1 MSFTD
6 KTLVCVDC
14 GNDFIFTAGEQ
25 EFYSQKGFTN
35 EPRRCPTCRQSKKSQ
50 RNEGGSRVSYGGGS
64 SRDSY
69 GGGSSSRD
77 SYGGG
82 SSSRDSYG
90 GGSSS
95 RDSYGGGARSSS
107 YGSSRDGGAAGGQRE
122 MFEAVCA
129 ECGKTT
135 TVPFKP
141 TQGRPVYCRD
151 CFQSQRSNRW

>member
-14 GNDFIFTAGEQ
+14 GSDFTFTAGEQ

-35 EPRRCPTCRQSKKSQ
+35 EPRRCPNCRQSKKSQ
-50 RNEGGSRVSYGGGS
+50 RNEGGSRVSYGSSRDSYGSSRDSYGS

-69 GGGSSSRD
+69 GGGSRGGSS

-82 SSSRDSYG
+82 SR
-90 GGSSS
+90 
-95 RDSYGGGARSSS
+95 GA
-107 YGSSRDGGAAGGQRE
+107 GGAAGGQRE

>member
-14 GNDFIFTAGEQ
+14 GSDFTFTAGEQ

-35 EPRRCPTCRQSKKSQ
+35 EPRRCPNCRQSKKSQ
-50 RNEGGSRVSYGGGS
+50 RNEGGSRVSYGSSRDSYGGS

-69 GGGSSSRD
+69 GSSRD
-77 SYGGG
+77 SYGG
-82 SSSRDSYG
+82 SSRGGSSYG
-90 GGSSS
+90 GGS
-95 RDSYGGGARSSS
+95 RGA
-107 YGSSRDGGAAGGQRE
+107 GGAAGGQRE

>member
-14 GNDFIFTAGEQ
+14 GSDFTFTAGEQ

-35 EPRRCPTCRQSKKSQ
+35 EPRRCPNCRQSKKSQ
-50 RNEGGSRVSYGGGS
+50 RNEGGSRVSYGS

-69 GGGSSSRD
+69 GGGRDSYGSSRD
-77 SYGGG
+77 SYGSSR
-82 SSSRDSYG
+82 SSSGGYG
-90 GGSSS
+90 GGS
-95 RDSYGGGARSSS
+95 RGA
-107 YGSSRDGGAAGGQRE
+107 GAGGGQRE

>member
-6 KTLVCVDC
+6 KTLECVDC
-14 GNDFIFTAGEQ
+14 GNEFVFTAGEQ

-50 RNEGGSRVSYGGGS
+50 RNEGGSRSSYGGSRDSYASGNS
-64 SRDSY
+64 REYGSRDSY
-69 GGGSSSRD
+69 GGGRD

-82 SSSRDSYG
+82 GRSSFG
-90 GGSSS
+90 GGNS
-95 RDSYGGGARSSS
+95 RGGFGNGAP
-107 YGSSRDGGAAGGQRE
+107 RE

-151 CFQSQRSNRW
+151 CFQAQRTSRW

>member
-82 SSSRDSYG
+82 
-90 GGSSS
+90 
-95 RDSYGGGARSSS
+95 ARSSS